1 MAVLHCPTVVLGW
14 AWSLCGSPLLTPW
27 CCSAPGMSP
36 PAQGHPVCQLCGES
50 DSDPQR
56 NPPTLRAGWALQA
69 WHRLAPAPAAL
80 MMLAARCGSLSTPH
94 RTVLSAPSPWP
105 SQPSPLWTP
114 TEQWVLCLLLQ
125 GGNCPQDW
133 SQPCLSTQGW
143 GSHTFPAAVV
153 NHGVAPHGS
162 YYMWCL

>member
-80 MMLAARCGSLSTPH
+80 MMLAARCGS
-94 RTVLSAPSPWP
+94 
-105 SQPSPLWTP
+105 P
-114 TEQWVLCLLLQ
+114 TEQSCLHLLL
-125 GGNCPQDW
+125 GPHSLLRCGPQQ
-133 SQPCLSTQGW
+133 SSGCSACCCREVTVPRTGASR
-143 GSHTFPAAVV
+143 A
-153 NHGVAPHGS
+153 
-162 YYMWCL
+162 